1 MHFTKQ
7 DFIKYNHN
15 YVIDLYNN
23 IINKKHICIG
33 NKKSEYEVLIDENC
47 DAVNFIKNNLNNIK
61 QFYYLFCGKNPL
73 YLFKTVD
80 GQYIKF
86 TQIYK
91 GQFSLNNLRLSTE
104 HQENISCQIFNILLN
119 NNLYNIKINT
129 VKIDESWKQSFKYQ
143 AKCFLNIIKKYNLSN
158 DYKCY
163 RKSKLISIINNKI
176 LQFNYKSK
184 DSYIPADI
192 WVYKNEEKIIPIINK
207 CQSISQLTYVLNKLL
222 KYKILI
228 GISLKKL
235 SKLGHCSLIN
245 FNKKFFDDSNIS
257 DIDIKYDLSIDTSSL
272 IINFKFNNNYYCL
285 TYNTSKCGEFEQNQ
299 LQLKRKN
306 SSSRIGK
313 VPQYIKNI
321 LLKKIFNTHTTDPKK
336 ILGLNI
342 YKHLKI
348 INKNNLYSQLKDQ
361 FKHEIQ
367 NNFAYLNSRFNSKL
381 QSLELY
387 SILKSNE
394 NKINIFL
401 KLCYFSAYKCL
412 NNPAYLLIDE
422 QKI

>member
-23 IINKKHICIG
+23 IINKKHIGIG
-33 NKKSEYEVLIDENC
+33 NKKCEYEVLIDENC

-80 GQYIKF
+80 DQYIKF

-129 VKIDESWKQSFKYQ
+129 IKIDESWKQSFKYQ

-245 FNKKFFDDSNIS
+245 FNKNFFDNSNIS

-285 TYNTSKCGEFEQNQ
+285 VYNTSKCGEFEQNQ

-321 LLKKIFNTHTTDPKK
+321 LLKKIFNTHITDPKK